1 MFRHKKLVVLVAPLV
16 AAIWCLNAFAFRYLT
31 DDIAILGIYWSR
43 RQWLHAHIGGGIAP
57 LLIGPILLWIGSC
70 RQHTLVYRLI
80 LIPSV
85 LGVAVSG
92 MAVVYLALHTDF
104 GFVVG
109 IGFATAAIAWLIST
123 ILAAVAICRSMN
135 EQHREWMIRSFVLT
149 FSFVS
154 FRIFLEIFNLSGRGT
169 LVEQMTASCWLS
181 WSVPLM
187 ISEMLLQG
195 GKIFAHVERPAPVQ
209 TGWSPAADGSSTYKP
224 LNHST

>member
-1 MFRHKKLVVLVAPLV
+1 MFRHKRLVVLAAPLV

-70 RQHTLVYRLI
+70 RQHTLVYRLV
-80 LIPSV
+80 LIPYV
-85 LGVAVSG
+85 LGVAISG
-92 MAVVYLALHTDF
+92 TAAAYLALHTDF

-109 IGFATAAIAWLIST
+109 IGFATAAVAWLSST
-123 ILAAVAICRSMN
+123 ILAVVAICRSMN
-135 EQHREWMIRSFVLT
+135 EQHREWLIRSFVLT
-149 FSFVS
+149 FSFVA
-154 FRIFLEIFNLSGRGT
+154 FRIFVEIFNLSGRGN

-187 ISEMLLQG
+187 IAEIFLQG
-195 GKIFAHVERPAPVQ
+195 GKIFAHVEHPAPVQ
-209 TGWSPAADGSSTYKP
+209 TTWPSAPNASSITNP
-224 LNHST
+224 